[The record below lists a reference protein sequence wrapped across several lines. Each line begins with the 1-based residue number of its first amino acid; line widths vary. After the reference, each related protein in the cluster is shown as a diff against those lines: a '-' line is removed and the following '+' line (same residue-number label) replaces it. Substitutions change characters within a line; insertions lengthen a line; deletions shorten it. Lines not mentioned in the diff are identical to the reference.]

1 MLWLV
6 VCVPELV
13 LVEPVLVEPVLVE
26 LVLVEPCGAEVEL
39 VGAAAVLG
47 AGWPAGGLPLQAMAA
62 AGAIAAT
69 AATAPVAR
77 TTRERLNVMRILLA
91 GWVPKEDARRGAFVS
106 PTR

>member
-1 MLWLV
+1 MLWLL

-13 LVEPVLVEPVLVE
+13 LVEPLLVEPVLV
-26 LVLVEPCGAEVEL
+26 LVLVEPLELEVEL

-69 AATAPVAR
+69 AATAPVAK

-91 GWVPKEDARRGAFVS
+91 GWVPKEDARGGAFVS

>member
-1 MLWLV
+1 MLWLL

-13 LVEPVLVEPVLVE
+13 LVEPVLVEPVLV
-26 LVLVEPCGAEVEL
+26 LVLVEPLELEVEL

-69 AATAPVAR
+69 AATAPVAK

>member
-26 LVLVEPCGAEVEL
+26 LVLVEPVELEL

-47 AGWPAGGLPLQAMAA
+47 AGWAAGGLPLQAMAA
-62 AGAIAAT
+62 AGAIAAI

-77 TTRERLNVMRILLA
+77 TTRERLNIMWILLA